1 MKKGFNQRTLKGAG
15 SLLMW
20 ASLATTSVLTNRT
33 SLAESSPSATAV
45 RCKSV
50 LDCPPPEL
58 RWRQDARCLESD
70 CYRGQCGARIKTGY
84 VLDGAVVLGG
94 EFSCFSAPL
103 VCDATGQPAAATES
117 SRLIAIREGQHCIPP
132 VASGNPCEKSVCRN
146 KECVYEPHDEGSCSD
161 SSIEVNACERRG
173 CRNGSCQAV
182 PDPRREGSWCGDS
195 ETVECRTTV
204 HTCSAAGRCEAST
217 RVAENAEC
225 ADRPLVLGAP
235 RRLPAAF
242 KELVT
247 TSATFPKY
255 SCNVATCKLEFCGDG
270 VINRDE
276 ECDGAATPPNA
287 PTGRRCNASCKM
299 E

>member
-1 MKKGFNQRTLKGAG
+1 MLEEAG

-20 ASLATTSVLTNRT
+20 TLLATTVVLPNRT
-33 SLAESSPSATAV
+33 LLAQPSSSANAV

-58 RWRQDARCLESD
+58 RWGQDARCLELD
-70 CYRGQCGARIKTGY
+70 CYKGQCGARIKTGY
-84 VLDGAVVLGG
+84 ALDGAVVLGG

-117 SRLIAIREGQHCIPP
+117 SRLIAIREGQHCIPSG
-132 VASGNPCEKSVCRN
+132 ASGNPCEKSVCRN
-146 KECVYEPHDEGSCSD
+146 KECVFEPYDEGSCSD
-161 SSIEVNACERRG
+161 SSIAVNGCERRG
-173 CRNGSCQAV
+173 CRNGACQAV
-182 PDPRREGSWCGDS
+182 PDPRKEGSSCGDS
-195 ETVECRTTV
+195 ETAECRTTV
-204 HTCSAAGRCEAST
+204 YTCSDAGRCEAAKQ
-217 RVAENAEC
+217 VAESAEC
-225 ADRPLVLGAP
+225 ADGPLVLGAS

-276 ECDGAATPPNA
+276 ECDGGAIPPNA
-287 PTGRRCNASCKM
+287 PSGRRCNASCKM